1 MNHDDNGFD
10 ARLRDT
16 WRTAIDAVPP
26 TLAWRLRPAAREQR
40 ETRSARWPLGAT
52 LAATAAIAIAI
63 GLRLHPAALP
73 ASTQTADIAA
83 VDSGDATSTLDRN
96 PDFYA
101 WLASPDAE
109 QLALE

>member
-1 MNHDDNGFD
+1 MNHDDDAFD
-10 ARLRDT
+10 ARVRET
-16 WRTAIDAVPP
+16 WRTAIGAVPP
-26 TLAWRLRPAAREQR
+26 TLGWRQRPATR
-40 ETRSARWPLGAT
+40 ETPASARWPLGVT
-52 LAATAAIAIAI
+52 LAAAAVVAIAL

-73 ASTQTADIAA
+73 EATPARVLAA
-83 VDSGDATSTLDRN
+83 NAADATATLDRN